1 MLLANEA
8 VAKEI
13 KRRRA
18 KAVHRIHEEPDDEK
32 LDNLRAQAA
41 LAGLRA
47 GNLADQKQA
56 GRFLAS
62 LAGHPLE
69 DVFRI
74 GYLRCMKRACYSTHA
89 VGHYGLAKQ
98 DYVHFT
104 SPIRR
109 YADLIVHRVVYQN
122 KEYEGAAIEAAADHI
137 SLTER
142 NSSDAEFDSKLIK
155 LLTCLLYTSPS
166 PRDRTR
172 SRMPSSA

>member
-18 KAVHRIHEEPDDEK
+18 KAFAPDPRGAGRRK
-32 LDNLRAQAA
+32 TDNLRAQAA

-56 GRFLAS
+56 GKFLAS

-74 GYLRCMKRACYSTHA
+74 GYLRRMKRACYSTHA

-109 YADLIVHRVVYQN
+109 YADLIVHRGLSE
-122 KEYEGAAIEAAADHI
+122 KIRGRRH
-137 SLTER
+137 
-142 NSSDAEFDSKLIK
+142 
-155 LLTCLLYTSPS
+155 
-166 PRDRTR
+166 
-172 SRMPSSA
+172 